1 MPPRWI
7 FATVLMLLWFWRHQS
22 RLVFAGVA
30 LSQGGG
36 CKSMEQGRVVYR
48 YALLV
53 VCGIQETQTFPFAVV
68 MVALYDGRR

>member
-1 MPPRWI
+1 M
-7 FATVLMLLWFWRHQS
+7 
-22 RLVFAGVA
+22 FAGVA